1 MLQVQATF
9 ELTSFWPQVEESRL
23 VLWEGQKSCL
33 PGVWD
38 PAPGE
43 EKQLLIRYTF
53 QVIQYLVFI
62 SGGSKSTSMSYM
74 IYSGSQ
80 TSTVLSRRG
89 GSEIAQNSTSV
100 ALILL
105 YQQYETRS
113 SSFLGQDLEELLL
126 EISSS
131 C

>member
-1 MLQVQATF
+1 MLQVQDNF
-9 ELTSFWPQVEESRL
+9 ELSGSLSQVEESRL

-53 QVIQYLVFI
+53 QVIQYFVHI
-62 SGGSKSTSMSYM
+62 SGGSYSTSMSYM
-74 IYSGSQ
+74 TCSGSQ

-89 GSEIAQNSTSV
+89 GGEIAQNSSSV
-100 ALILL
+100 ALIPLL
-105 YQQYETRS
+105 QQYET
-113 SSFLGQDLEELLL
+113 
-126 EISSS
+126 
-131 C
+131 

>member
-9 ELTSFWPQVEESRL
+9 ELTSFWPQVEERRL

-53 QVIQYLVFI
+53 QVIQCFVNFSVCSNSI
-62 SGGSKSTSMSYM
+62 SMSYM
-74 IYSGSQ
+74 ICSG
-80 TSTVLSRRG
+80 
-89 GSEIAQNSTSV
+89 
-100 ALILL
+100 
-105 YQQYETRS
+105 
-113 SSFLGQDLEELLL
+113 
-126 EISSS
+126 
-131 C
+131 